1 VRQWRMEQC
10 KHVNTPARPN
20 ERLSPKSPSED
31 PAEPE
36 QLHRYQQLVGSLLYA
51 AITTRADI
59 MWI

>member
-1 VRQWRMEQC
+1 MEQC